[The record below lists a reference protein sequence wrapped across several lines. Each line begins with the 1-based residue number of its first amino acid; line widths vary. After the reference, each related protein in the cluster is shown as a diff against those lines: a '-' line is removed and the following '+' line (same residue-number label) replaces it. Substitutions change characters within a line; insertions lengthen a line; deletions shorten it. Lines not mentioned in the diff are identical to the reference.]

1 MGARIPEIVQEGNHQ
16 RGDSLFCNTKSSS
29 GRDTEFVLM
38 RRESGVWIAYN
49 SSRTG
54 NALRLRNAIFRCKR
68 DITSDGYHVCEI
80 NESATP
86 YQELD
91 HCIWSEGICF
101 LTKLSTMVTNTEVF
115 NEEIQ

>member
-1 MGARIPEIVQEGNHQ
+1 MLLDCVMQFSVAKN
-16 RGDSLFCNTKSSS
+16 
-29 GRDTEFVLM
+29 
-38 RRESGVWIAYN
+38 
-49 SSRTG
+49 
-54 NALRLRNAIFRCKR
+54 
-68 DITSDGYHVCEI
+68 ITLDGYHVCEI

>member
-29 GRDTEFVLM
+29 GRGEEFVLL

-86 YQELD
+86 WQELD
-91 HCIWSEGICF
+91 HCLWSEGIWF
-101 LTKLSTMVTNTEVF
+101 LTKVSTMVTKTEVL